1 MKITEINWNQASEL
15 GLIERINTEI
25 LHPLGLAISRN
36 PDTGFSESLYISD
49 DGPCSGKKNVINRN
63 TGIRQQILSS
73 DFDSTVH
80 INLGDTRQY
89 FRCRNKL
96 TTKEKN
102 ISIYEW
108 DTARDSY
115 DIIDQSQFIK
125 AATFAKGK

>member
-1 MKITEINWNQASEL
+1 MHGI
-15 GLIERINTEI
+15 GRINLNKVNNHQEEFTSNRSKY
-25 LHPLGLAISRN
+25 A
-36 PDTGFSESLYISD
+36 
-49 DGPCSGKKNVINRN
+49 GPCTGKKNVINRN